1 MNIYIHVEIS
11 SRELDSKLLLATL
24 AASRGHR
31 VIVSDLVGIEKG
43 VKSGILLPGIFHT
56 KDLSPSKYKID
67 FNKAIKAKDFLI
79 TSMDEEGNL
88 NDYGYE
94 IDVKTR
100 FSDETV
106 NLASAIFGWG
116 SDDVNTLK
124 KIYPNHSSKIFKT
137 GSPRADL
144 WKPLFANFWNTP
156 SRIPKKHFLLIS
168 CNTGNAN
175 NINSLSTLIKREN
188 EMDRYHRAPGHLE
201 RSLGR
206 YAEEFYK
213 IIEYIN
219 CVRYLST
226 NNNGYEIVFRPHPA
240 EDIESWKILLK
251 DIPKVHILREGSINE
266 WVQHAFAVMHN
277 SCTTALEATISKKP
291 LVTYILPNQKYT
303 PQLANE
309 LGHRVKS
316 LKELNMTIN
325 NLFELS
331 KNKKNNNNETHE
343 PLPTIILNKIFIDDQ
358 LAAEKI
364 IKIWEK
370 IENKNLSKPFDVKKF
385 KSILKKNFLKK
396 FFKKVFNYFTTK
408 KKKTL
413 EKNEKFPKLNE
424 IDIKNKVKKI
434 QNILGITSKIEAKLL
449 CDKTIYIKKI

>member
-1 MNIYIHVEIS
+1 MNIYLHVEIS

-43 VKSGILLPGIFHT
+43 VKSDTLLPGIFHT
-56 KDLSPSKYKID
+56 KDLSPLKYKID
-67 FNKAIKAKDFLI
+67 FNKVIIAKDFLV

-106 NLASAIFGWG
+106 NQASAIFGWG

-144 WKPLFANFWNTP
+144 WRPLFEDFWNTP
-156 SRIPKKHFLLIS
+156 SKIPKKQFLLIS

-188 EMDRYHRAPGHLE
+188 EMDRYHRAPSHLE
-201 RSLGR
+201 RTLGR

-219 CVRYLST
+219 CVRYLSE

-251 DIPKVHILREGSINE
+251 DIPKVHILREGSITE

-291 LVTYILPNQKYT
+291 LVTYLLPNQKYT

-309 LGHRVKS
+309 LGQCVKS
-316 LKELNMTIN
+316 LKELNMTVN

-331 KNKKNNNNETHE
+331 KNKKNSNNETHE
-343 PLPTIILNKIFIDDQ
+343 PLPTIISNKIFIDDQ

-370 IENKNLSKPFDVKKF
+370 IDNKNLSKPFDVKKF
-385 KSILKKNFLKK
+385 KSTLKKNFFKEVL
-396 FFKKVFNYFTTK
+396 KKVFNYFSPTK
-408 KKKTL
+408 KKSL
-413 EKNEKFPKLNE
+413 DQNAKFLKLNE

-434 QNILGITSKIEAKLL
+434 QNILGITEKIEAKLL